1 MSLKNSKINVFLT
14 LPLSRV
20 ILKQKLLLNT
30 KIRLPYNG
38 NYENDTLHFDIIVE
52 DETNCFIQLS
62 FNFIMYMKLCL
73 LKSNQD
79 FVDTLWKYMD
89 TYVCIEDLYIH
100 ICTHVDTP
108 IIHSFFSRYSS
119 KSIIYYAKI
128 QQIKNDDVKFKNLIK
143 RIQTRDD
150 FEKYIY
156 VFNEFK
162 KYYPLLNIPILKQL
176 LFQKSICC
184 Q

>member
-1 MSLKNSKINVFLT
+1 MSLQKSKINVFLS

-20 ILKQKLLLNT
+20 ILKQNLLLNT
-30 KIRLPYNG
+30 KIRLPYNS
-38 NYENDTLHFDIIVE
+38 NQENNTLHINIKVE
-52 DETNCFIQLS
+52 DETKCFVELS
-62 FNFIMYMKLCL
+62 FDFIVYMKLCL
-73 LKSNQD
+73 LNSNQH

-100 ICTHVDTP
+100 ICTNVDLP
-108 IIHSFFSRYSS
+108 VIHRFFSRYNS

-143 RIQTRDD
+143 RIQSRDD
-150 FEKYIY
+150 FDKYIY
-156 VFNEFK
+156 VLNEFK